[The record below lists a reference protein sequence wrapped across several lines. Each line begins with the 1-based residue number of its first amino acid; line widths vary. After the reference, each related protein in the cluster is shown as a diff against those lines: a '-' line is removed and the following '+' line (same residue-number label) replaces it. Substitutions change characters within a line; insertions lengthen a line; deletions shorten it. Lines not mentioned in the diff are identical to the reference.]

1 MAILEGVVE
10 RVAFHSP
17 DDLYT
22 VLRVDSD
29 QCEELA
35 TVVGC
40 FPAPRPGEELRFYGE
55 WVHHPTY
62 GRQFRAEAVEP
73 LPPRTEEGLER
84 YLGSG
89 LIKGVGPATARSLVQ
104 HFGSSVLEV
113 IEREPERLLEVP
125 GIGREKAKRI
135 VEAVAAQGQMREAM
149 VFLQS
154 HGLGPRQALRIYR
167 AYGAETVR
175 RVQEDPY
182 ALAEEVFGIGFQT
195 ADRIARS
202 LGVAETAPG
211 RLRAGLLYLLRRAA
225 EDGHVFLPA
234 GQLLTEAARSLQV
247 PYEAVEE
254 ALALLEEERLVVRRR
269 SRTRP
274 PEEEPVY
281 LAALYAAEQGVARR
295 LLALVRAQL
304 LPLPVNLEAVLRR
317 FAAETGLSL
326 SERQREAVAC
336 AARSGVFI
344 LTGGPGTG
352 KTTVLRAIIYA
363 LEAAGLK
370 VALASPTGRAAK
382 RMAEAAGREASTVH
396 RLLEYTPLEGGGG
409 AFQRDEDNPLEAQA
423 VIVDEA
429 SMLDLPLTYHLL
441 QALRP
446 GTRLVLVGDVDQL
459 PSVGPGNVLRDLIDS
474 GVVETVRLREIFRQA
489 GESLIVVNAH
499 RINRGELPVF
509 GEEGSDFS
517 FWEEAN
523 PEAVRDL
530 IVELVVRVLPG
541 RLGCDPRTEI
551 QVLSPMRRTAA
562 GVESLNQALQAALNP
577 PAPDRPEVRGA
588 GGVLRLGDRVMQVRN
603 NYQKDVFNGDIGFI
617 SFLDPEEQV
626 LAVSFPGPGGA
637 ERRVVYEAH
646 EWDEITLSYAIS
658 VHKSQGSEYPVVV
671 LPLLTQHYLLLQR
684 NLLYTAVTR
693 ARRCAV
699 LVGTKQALALAV
711 RNDRIQRRYT
721 SLADDLRS
729 GVLGNQPEELENSP
743 IVEGFPFSASKK

>member
-10 RVAFHSP
+10 RITFHSP

-62 GRQFRAEAVEP
+62 GRQFRAEAVEH

-125 GIGREKAKRI
+125 GIGKEKARRI
-135 VEAVAAQGQMREAM
+135 AEAVAAQGRMREAM

-167 AYGAETVR
+167 AYGAETVQ
-175 RVQEDPY
+175 RVREDPY

-254 ALALLEEERLVVRRR
+254 ALAGLEEERLVVRRR
-269 SRTRP
+269 SRTGP

-304 LPLPVNLEAVLRR
+304 PPLPVNLEAVLRR

-441 QALRP
+441 RALR
-446 GTRLVLVGDVDQL
+446 
-459 PSVGPGNVLRDLIDS
+459 
-474 GVVETVRLREIFRQA
+474 
-489 GESLIVVNAH
+489 
-499 RINRGELPVF
+499 
-509 GEEGSDFS
+509 
-517 FWEEAN
+517 
-523 PEAVRDL
+523 
-530 IVELVVRVLPG
+530 
-541 RLGCDPRTEI
+541 
-551 QVLSPMRRTAA
+551 
-562 GVESLNQALQAALNP
+562 
-577 PAPDRPEVRGA
+577 
-588 GGVLRLGDRVMQVRN
+588 
-603 NYQKDVFNGDIGFI
+603 
-617 SFLDPEEQV
+617 
-626 LAVSFPGPGGA
+626 
-637 ERRVVYEAH
+637 
-646 EWDEITLSYAIS
+646 
-658 VHKSQGSEYPVVV
+658 
-671 LPLLTQHYLLLQR
+671 
-684 NLLYTAVTR
+684 
-693 ARRCAV
+693 
-699 LVGTKQALALAV
+699 
-711 RNDRIQRRYT
+711 
-721 SLADDLRS
+721 
-729 GVLGNQPEELENSP
+729 
-743 IVEGFPFSASKK
+743 